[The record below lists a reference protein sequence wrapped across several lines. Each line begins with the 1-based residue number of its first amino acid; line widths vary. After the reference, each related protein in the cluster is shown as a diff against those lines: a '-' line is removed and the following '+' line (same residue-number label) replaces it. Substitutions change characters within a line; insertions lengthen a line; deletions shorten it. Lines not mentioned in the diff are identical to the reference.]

1 MSPELIYIML
11 WSWLQGY
18 NAGLE
23 SAEEKIKKAFA
34 EEEEIKEET
43 KEESNGKDEDESTSV
58 CSKVSTDHR

>member
-34 EEEEIKEET
+34 EADEETKNET
-43 KEESNGKDEDESTSV
+43 KEESNGNDEDESTPV
-58 CSKVSTDHR
+58 CSKVSAD